1 MKKFVLALILMS
13 SSAFAQDVIIPDFN
27 WKMTEITSAGYT
39 KEALFTKMNRNIM
52 KLGSS
57 ICSNRALV
65 WTHDF
70 KRFQNIDAGKI
81 FMFYTKKTGEI
92 GSKTWW
98 YHVAP
103 VVNEKGSIFVLD
115 AGFPGGV
122 KGPLAPQDWL
132 KKFAGSTNCKEIK
145 ASETDL
151 LDRMFR
157 GYVYPE
163 TTSYG
168 TYDCYY
174 KYAPAGY
181 WTPASVAKSLLGK
194 DENDRPVS
202 YVRDEVDEYE
212 LMTACVEAASTN
224 FGSVFGAGKR
234 KCEKYLGF
242 SFDQ

>member
-1 MKKFVLALILMS
+1 MKKFVMALALIS
-13 SSAFAQDVIIPDFN
+13 TSVFAQEVVIPDFN
-27 WKMTEITSAGYT
+27 WKMTDITLKGFT
-39 KEALFTKMNRNIM
+39 KETLFKTMNRDIM

-70 KRFQNIDAGKI
+70 KRFQDIDAGKV
-81 FMFYTKKTGEI
+81 FLFYTKKTGEI

-103 VVNEKGSIFVLD
+103 LVNEKGSVFVLD
-115 AGFPGGV
+115 AGFPGMV
-122 KGPLAPQDWL
+122 KTPLIPADWF
-132 KKFAGSTNCKEIK
+132 KKFTGSSNCKEIK

-151 LDRMFR
+151 LQKMFA
-157 GYVYPE
+157 GYVFPE

-168 TYDCYY
+168 TYDCYF

-181 WTPASVAKSLLGK
+181 WTPASMAKGLLGK
-194 DENDRPVS
+194 DESGRPIS
-202 YVRDEVDEYE
+202 YVRDEVDNNE
-212 LMTACVEAASTN
+212 LMTACMEAATN
-224 FGSVFGAGKR
+224 SFGRAFGGGKK

-242 SFDQ
+242 SLDN